1 VTRQH
6 AQQQD
11 YAPSR
16 RRRGRG
22 TAAGTRGEEGHRL
35 LELQRAAGNA
45 AVARAIAVSRAPAK
59 EPELTGI
66 GANFAVDQYAGVA
79 QKLRENWARLTPYG
93 RAQMLVSAVNFELS
107 HVDVPDVSFELTD
120 KLEPRTYGRFHEQD
134 WALQLNRARFADP
147 SSDSID
153 QAAEGDP
160 GLAQVVYHEA
170 RHAEQYFRIARV
182 KAGMKWKANTISDSF
197 GMPER
202 VTKEAARHPLKGD
215 GPEVQEAE
223 SWEASIYGGRAEES
237 AKIEKRTGE
246 IQKQLFKARADQ
258 EKLEQDPRAS
268 EADKKRSSDLV
279 DRLEKQFDEARAKYL
294 QLPEEADAWKVGGR
308 MESALG
314 KAKH

>member
-1 VTRQH
+1 
-6 AQQQD
+6 
-11 YAPSR
+11 
-16 RRRGRG
+16 
-22 TAAGTRGEEGHRL
+22 
-35 LELQRAAGNA
+35 
-45 AVARAIAVSRAPAK
+45 
-59 EPELTGI
+59 
-66 GANFAVDQYAGVA
+66 
-79 QKLRENWARLTPYG
+79 
-93 RAQMLVSAVNFELS
+93 MLVSAVNFELS
-107 HVDVPDVSFELTD
+107 HVDVPGRSFELTD

-237 AKIEKRTGE
+237 AKIEKRT
-246 IQKQLFKARADQ
+246 ARSRNSCSRRG
-258 EKLEQDPRAS
+258 PIR
-268 EADKKRSSDLV
+268 RSSS
-279 DRLEKQFDEARAKYL
+279 RIRGRPRRTRNGRPTSSTGSRSSSTRRARSTSSCPRKRMRGRSA
-294 QLPEEADAWKVGGR
+294 GGWSR
-308 MESALG
+308 RSAR
-314 KAKH
+314 